1 MATINFNANEVEPSS
16 SFDAIPAGKYQ
27 AVITDSEFRPNR
39 AGTGEYLQ
47 LEFEIIE
54 GDDKN
59 RKLWAR
65 LNMNNPNSEAVRI
78 ARADL
83 AAICYA
89 VNVMQPR
96 DTIELHNLP
105 LTIIV
110 RCKKENNGD
119 LYNEIKGYASKASLF
134 GTVAAPPATTAPS
147 AASGN
152 SQPPWAR

>member
-1 MATINFNANEVEPSS
+1 MATLNFNANEVEPSTG
-16 SFDAIPAGKYQ
+16 FDAIPAGKYQ

-54 GDDKN
+54 GDYKN

-83 AAICYA
+83 AAICHA

-105 LTIIV
+105 MTIVVKCRKNQDDEIV
-110 RCKKENNGD
+110 
-119 LYNEIKGYASKASLF
+119 NEIKGYAPKASLS
-134 GTVAAPPATTAPS
+134 GAVSATPATTAPS

>member
-1 MATINFNANEVEPSS
+1 MAAINFNANEVEPSS

-27 AVITDSEFRPNR
+27 AVITDSEFKPTR

-54 GDDKN
+54 GDYRN

-65 LNMNNPNSEAVRI
+65 LNLNNPNAEAVRI

-83 AAICYA
+83 AAICHA
-89 VNVMQPR
+89 VNVMQSR
-96 DTIELHNLP
+96 DTMELHNLP
-105 LTIIV
+105 LTVIV
-110 RCKKENNGD
+110 KCRKNQDEIV
-119 LYNEIKGYASKASLF
+119 NEIKGFAPKAPLSGAVFPAPAS
-134 GTVAAPPATTAPS
+134 S
-147 AASGN
+147 AAVS

>member
-1 MATINFNANEVEPSS
+1 MATINFNANEVEPSN

-27 AVITDSEFRPNR
+27 AVITDSEFKPNR
-39 AGTGEYLQ
+39 AGTGRYLQ

-54 GDDKN
+54 GDYKN
-59 RKLWAR
+59 RKLWSR
-65 LNMNNPNSEAVRI
+65 LNMDNPNSEAVRI

-83 AAICYA
+83 AAICHA

-110 RCKKENNGD
+110 KCRKNQDDEIV
-119 LYNEIKGYASKASLF
+119 NEIKGYAPKASLS
-134 GTVAAPPATTAPS
+134 GAVTASPSVSTTS
-147 AASGN
+147 AATGN